1 LVCYSREGGE
11 VIMMDLIQTLGSGVL
26 VGLVYALL
34 GLCIVIIYKASEA
47 FNFAIGEFLVIGSF
61 LFYVL
66 FFDENLPLDKAL
78 PLGILIFLLLS
89 FILFF
94 DQNLRLLL
102 AIFFGLV
109 AGSIIFYVL
118 FFGLSL
124 PSLIASPILRFLI
137 ALPLGL
143 VAAGIVGAI
152 VERLTIK
159 PLLGRSPISMTIVS
173 LGLAFLLRASVQL
186 IFGSH
191 SYSFFLDLPD
201 ITLEI
206 RDFLFLSDPIWAG
219 ILSIATFGLIIV
231 FLFRTRWGLAIR
243 ATSEDQAKAMAFGI
257 NARFILLI
265 IWAMSSVSIAVAG
278 IMISNFGA
286 LSSLSGIVGLRAI
299 PVVLIGGMD
308 SIGGA
313 LIGGIIVG
321 MCEALAGAY
330 IEPMGLIGFK
340 DVAPYILLLIVLF
353 IRPYGLFGTVRIER
367 V

>member
-1 LVCYSREGGE
+1 MMIDLV
-11 VIMMDLIQTLGSGVL
+11 QALGSGIL

-34 GLCIVIIYKASEA
+34 GLCIVIIYKSSEA

-61 LFYVL
+61 LFY
-66 FFDENLPLDKAL
+66 
-78 PLGILIFLLLS
+78 
-89 FILFF
+89 ILFF
-94 DQNLRLLL
+94 DLNLPF
-102 AIFFGLV
+102 I
-109 AGSIIFYVL
+109 
-118 FFGLSL
+118 
-124 PSLIASPILRFLI
+124 I

-143 VAAGIVGAI
+143 LAAAITGAI

-159 PLLGRSPISMTIVS
+159 PLLGRSPISMTIVT
-173 LGLAFLLRASVQL
+173 LGLAFFLRASVQI

-191 SYSFFLDLPD
+191 TYSFFLDLPD
-201 ITLEI
+201 ITLEMG
-206 RDFLFLSDPIWAG
+206 DLLFLSDPIWAG
-219 ILSIATFGLIIV
+219 MLSLGTFGLVTV

-257 NARFILLI
+257 NARFILLLV
-265 IWAMSSVSIAVAG
+265 WAMSALCIAVAG

-286 LSSLSGIVGLRAI
+286 LSTLTGIVGLRAI

-313 LIGGIIVG
+313 LVGGIIVG
-321 MCEALAGAY
+321 MCESLTAAY

-340 DVAPYILLLIVLF
+340 DVAPYILLIIVLF

>member
-1 LVCYSREGGE
+1 MIDLV
-11 VIMMDLIQTLGSGVL
+11 QALGSGPL
-26 VGLVYALL
+26 VGLVYAVL
-34 GLCIVIIYKASEA
+34 GLCIVIIFKALEA

-66 FFDENLPLDKAL
+66 FFDLNLP
-78 PLGILIFLLLS
+78 
-89 FILFF
+89 
-94 DQNLRLLL
+94 
-102 AIFFGLV
+102 
-109 AGSIIFYVL
+109 
-118 FFGLSL
+118 
-124 PSLIASPILRFLI
+124 FLI

-143 VAAGIVGAI
+143 LAAAIAGAI

-159 PLLGRSPISMTIVS
+159 PLLGRSPIAMTIVT
-173 LGLAFLLRASVQL
+173 LGLAFFLRASVQ
-186 IFGSH
+186 IVFGSH
-191 SYSFFLDLPD
+191 TYSFFLDLPD

-206 RDFLFLSDPIWAG
+206 GDLLFLSDPIWAG
-219 ILSIATFGLIIV
+219 MLSLGTFGLVMV

-257 NARFILLI
+257 DARFILLI
-265 IWAMSSVSIAVAG
+265 VWAMSSVCIAVAG

-286 LSSLSGIVGLRAI
+286 LSSLTGIVGLRAI

-313 LIGGIIVG
+313 LVGGIIVG
-321 MCEALAGAY
+321 ICESLAGAY

>member
-1 LVCYSREGGE
+1 M
-11 VIMMDLIQTLGSGVL
+11 IDLIQTLGSGVL
-26 VGLVYALL
+26 IGLVYALL
-34 GLCIVIIYKASEA
+34 GLCIVIIFKASEA

-66 FFDENLPLDKAL
+66 FFDLNLP
-78 PLGILIFLLLS
+78 FLL
-89 FILFF
+89 
-94 DQNLRLLL
+94 
-102 AIFFGLV
+102 
-109 AGSIIFYVL
+109 
-118 FFGLSL
+118 
-124 PSLIASPILRFLI
+124 

-143 VAAGIVGAI
+143 LAAALVGAI

-159 PLLGRSPISMTIVS
+159 PLLGRSPISMTIVT
-173 LGLAFLLRASVQL
+173 LGLGFFLRSSVQF

-191 SYSFFLDLPD
+191 TYSFNLDLPD
-201 ITLEI
+201 ITFEI
-206 RDFLFLSDPIWAG
+206 GNLLFLSDPIWAA
-219 ILSIATFGLIIV
+219 ILSLLTFGLIILV
-231 FLFRTRWGLAIR
+231 LFRTRWGVAIR

-265 IWAMSSVSIAVAG
+265 VWAISAVCIAVAG

-286 LSSLSGIVGLRAI
+286 LASMSGIVGLRAI

-313 LIGGIIVG
+313 LVGGIIVG
-321 MCEALAGAY
+321 VCESLAGAY
-330 IEPMGLIGFK
+330 LEPMGLIGFK

>member
-1 LVCYSREGGE
+1 
-11 VIMMDLIQTLGSGVL
+11 MTDLIQALGSGTL
-26 VGLVYALL
+26 VGLVYAVL
-34 GLCIVIIYKASEA
+34 GLCIVTIYRASEA

-66 FFDENLPLDKAL
+66 FFDLNLP
-78 PLGILIFLLLS
+78 FM
-89 FILFF
+89 
-94 DQNLRLLL
+94 
-102 AIFFGLV
+102 
-109 AGSIIFYVL
+109 
-118 FFGLSL
+118 
-124 PSLIASPILRFLI
+124 I

-143 VAAGIVGAI
+143 LAAAITGAI

-159 PLLGRSPISMTIVS
+159 PLLGRSPIAMTIVT
-173 LGLAFLLRASVQL
+173 LGLAFFLRASVQ
-186 IFGSH
+186 IVFGSH
-191 SYSFFLDLPD
+191 TYSFFLDLPD

-206 RDFLFLSDPIWAG
+206 GDLLFLSDPIWAG
-219 ILSIATFGLIIV
+219 MLSLGTFGLVMV

-257 NARFILLI
+257 DARFILLI
-265 IWAMSSVSIAVAG
+265 VWAMSSVCIAVAG

-286 LSSLSGIVGLRAI
+286 LSSLTGIVGLRAI

-313 LIGGIIVG
+313 LVGGIIVG
-321 MCEALAGAY
+321 ICESLAGAY

>member
-1 LVCYSREGGE
+1 
-11 VIMMDLIQTLGSGVL
+11 MTDLIQALGSGTL
-26 VGLVYALL
+26 VGLVYAVL
-34 GLCIVIIYKASEA
+34 GLCIVTIYRASEA

-66 FFDENLPLDKAL
+66 FFDLNLP
-78 PLGILIFLLLS
+78 
-89 FILFF
+89 
-94 DQNLRLLL
+94 
-102 AIFFGLV
+102 
-109 AGSIIFYVL
+109 
-118 FFGLSL
+118 
-124 PSLIASPILRFLI
+124 FLI

-143 VAAGIVGAI
+143 LAAAITGAI

-159 PLLGRSPISMTIVS
+159 PLLGRSPIAMTIVT
-173 LGLAFLLRASVQL
+173 LGLAFFLRAAVQ
-186 IFGSH
+186 IVFGSH
-191 SYSFFLDLPD
+191 TYSFFLNLPD

-206 RDFLFLSDPIWAG
+206 GDLLFLSDPIWAG
-219 ILSIATFGLIIV
+219 MLSLGTFGLVMV

-257 NARFILLI
+257 DARFVLLI
-265 IWAMSSVSIAVAG
+265 VWALSSLCIAVAG

-286 LSSLSGIVGLRAI
+286 LSSLTGIVGLRAI

-313 LIGGIIVG
+313 LVGGIIVG
-321 MCEALAGAY
+321 ICESLAGAY